1 MTASARTPQLP
12 PGPKDMKV
20 KQAMNMGYGLWDY
33 LQKQQQAFGDYFTLR
48 LPGQGPMVILSD
60 PKAIKDVFSLKPEQ
74 YDASKTQL
82 PMDVGED
89 NTVFL
94 NQKAHQDSRKM
105 IIPPLNTNRLKDR
118 AGVMHEIVTEHINS
132 WMVGDEFNIPRLVG
146 DITLDVICYT
156 VFNLRQGDRKD
167 NYKRL
172 MLGWLLSA
180 CSDANFAIGSMIG
193 AKRYRGILNKQYL
206 KRTRQRDFGDGEKGL
221 FPWKQAIDLKVQLA
235 DLIRQDIRAIRKR
248 MDANESHM
256 LSIVARA
263 TDEDGNLLPEER
275 VISETVGLLIGG
287 HETSAATSAWFML
300 WLLKKP
306 DVVQKIRQEV
316 QASIATEGHF
326 DPLKIAELPYLTAC
340 LNESQRVTPSAVGT
354 VRWLTQDT
362 RIGDAFIPAGA
373 CVFPCIYLTQRNPS
387 VYGKD
392 AEEYRPERW
401 LEGNKFGPNEY
412 FPFGGGRRACVGMNQ
427 ARQQL
432 RIIFAEFARRVT
444 FDSVHAHTDQWPTPR
459 QIGGQTEPEEGVIVR
474 VTGIR
479 PENTDYPPARNE
491 AKLAHPAY

>member
-1 MTASARTPQLP
+1 MTAAQRKPQLP

-33 LQKQQQAFGDYFTLR
+33 LKKQQQEFGDYFTLR

-94 NQKAHQDSRKM
+94 NQKEHQDSRKM
-105 IIPPLNTNRLKDR
+105 IIPPLNTNRLKAR
-118 AGVMHEIVTEHINS
+118 AGVMHEIVTEHLNS
-132 WMVGDEFNIPRLVG
+132 WQVGDEFNIPRLVG

-156 VFNLRQGDRKD
+156 VFNLRHGDRKD

-193 AKRYRGILNKQYL
+193 AKRYRGILNKQYQ
-206 KRTRQRDFGDGEKGL
+206 KRTRKMDFGDGEKGL
-221 FPWKQAIDLKVQLA
+221 FPRKQAIDLKVQLA
-235 DLIRQDIRAIRKR
+235 DMIRQDIRSIRKR
-248 MDANESHM
+248 MDETESHM
-256 LSIVARA
+256 LSIIARA
-263 TDEDGNLLPEER
+263 TDEDGNLLAEER

-306 DVVQKIRQEV
+306 EVMQKIRQEV
-316 QASIATEGHF
+316 KDCIAAEGGF

-362 RIGDAFIPAGA
+362 QIGDVIIPAGV
-373 CVFPCIYLTQRNPS
+373 CVFPCIYLTQRNKK
-387 VYGKD
+387 VYGDD

-444 FDSVHAHTDQWPTPR
+444 FDSVHAHTQQWPTPR
-459 QIGGQTEPEEGVIVR
+459 QIGGQTEPEEGVLVTVKEVR
-474 VTGIR
+474 PMHADFPAEVTEQKR
-479 PENTDYPPARNE
+479 AQS
-491 AKLAHPAY
+491 A

>member
-1 MTASARTPQLP
+1 MTAAPLKAQFP

-33 LQKQQQAFGDYFTLR
+33 LKKQQQEFGDYFTLR

-94 NQKAHQDSRKM
+94 NQKEHQDSRKM
-105 IIPPLNTNRLKDR
+105 IIPPLNTNRLKAR
-118 AGVMHEIVTEHINS
+118 AGVMHEIVTEHLNA
-132 WMVGDEFNIPRLVG
+132 WTVGDEFNIPRLVG

-156 VFNLRQGDRKD
+156 VFNLREGDRKD
-167 NYKRL
+167 TYKRL

-193 AKRYRGILNKQYL
+193 AKRYRGILNKRYL
-206 KRTRQRDFGDGEKGL
+206 KRTEKRDFGNGEKGL

-235 DLIRQDIRAIRKR
+235 DMIRQDIRAIRQR
-248 MDANESHM
+248 MDESETHM
-256 LSIVARA
+256 LSILARA
-263 TDEDGNLLPEER
+263 TDEKGNLLPEER

-306 DVVQKIRQEV
+306 EVMQKIREEVKACIAQE
-316 QASIATEGHF
+316 GGF

-340 LNESQRVTPSAVGT
+340 LNESQRLTPSAVGT
-354 VRWLTQDT
+354 VRWLTQDA
-362 RIGDAFIPAGA
+362 RIGDALIPAGA
-373 CVFPCIYLTQRNPS
+373 CVFPCIYLTQRNKQ
-387 VYGKD
+387 VYGED

-432 RIIFAEFARRVT
+432 RIIFAEFARRVA
-444 FDSVHAHTDQWPTPR
+444 FDSVHSHTQEWPTPR
-459 QIGGQTEPEEGVIVR
+459 QIGGQTEPEEGVL
-474 VTGIR
+474 VTVTEVR
-479 PENTDYPPARNE
+479 PENTDFPANTIRQK
-491 AKLAHPAY
+491 AAHTA